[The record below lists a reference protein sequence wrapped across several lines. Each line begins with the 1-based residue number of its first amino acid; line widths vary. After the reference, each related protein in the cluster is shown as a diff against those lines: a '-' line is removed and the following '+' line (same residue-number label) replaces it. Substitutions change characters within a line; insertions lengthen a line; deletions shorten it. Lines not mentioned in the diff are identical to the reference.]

1 MKRWQKVLITGLL
14 SLGVATTA
22 FATSNYTNP
31 AQIVAALTNRSV
43 DSVVD
48 ERYQTGKT
56 FGMIADEA
64 GKLIEFKQEMLE
76 LKKDELAK
84 CVADGTMTQERA
96 DQIIERMRER
106 QAYCDG
112 EGYHRGHKYNCD
124 YNNDC
129 ENMRYHHGRHHRW

>member
-64 GKLIEFKQEMLE
+64 GKLAEFKQEMLE

-84 CVADGTMTQERA
+84 CVQEGSMSQERA
-96 DQIIERMRER
+96 NQIIERIKER
-106 QAYCDG
+106 QEYCDG
-112 EGYHRGHKYNCD
+112 EGYHRGHRYDCD
-124 YNNDC
+124 YDC
-129 ENMRYHHGRHHRW
+129 DVNRYHHGRHHRW

>member
-1 MKRWQKVLITGLL
+1 MNETLAKSINNRIIVFGCGLL
-14 SLGVATTA
+14 QA

-84 CVADGTMTQERA
+84 CVADGTMTQE
-96 DQIIERMRER
+96 QI
-106 QAYCDG
+106 
-112 EGYHRGHKYNCD
+112 KSSKK
-124 YNNDC
+124 
-129 ENMRYHHGRHHRW
+129 

>member
-1 MKRWQKVLITGLL
+1 MKRWQKVLLTGLL
-14 SLGVATTA
+14 SLGVVTTA

-56 FGMIADEA
+56 FGMIANEA
-64 GKLIEFKQEMLE
+64 GKLAEFKQEMLE

-84 CVADGTMTQERA
+84 CVQEGSMSQERA
-96 DQIIERMRER
+96 DQIIERIKER
-106 QAYCDG
+106 QEYCDD
-112 EGYHRGHKYNCD
+112 EGYHRGHRYDCD
-124 YNNDC
+124 YDC
-129 ENMRYHHGRHHRW
+129 DVNRYHHGRHHRW

>member
-1 MKRWQKVLITGLL
+1 MKRWPKVLITGLL

-64 GKLIEFKQEMLE
+64 GKLAEFKQEMLE

-84 CVADGTMTQERA
+84 CVQEGSMSQERA
-96 DQIIERMRER
+96 DQIIERIKER
-106 QAYCDG
+106 QEYCDG
-112 EGYHRGHKYNCD
+112 EGYHRGHRYDCD
-124 YNNDC
+124 YDYDC
-129 ENMRYHHGRHHRW
+129 DVNRYYHGRHHRW